1 MVLLSEEPHPRWM
14 RRHSRSILY
23 SWMSPRSI
31 VAPQKDRVG
40 KLPNQLPSR
49 YHGLPAV
56 DIADITYSRDMLWG
70 ISPGIRGVVRLGRN
84 DLSSCRRFVAKRLVE
99 RLERSGFVAVKR
111 APNYSSAV
119 SWTNS

>member
-70 ISPGIRGVVRLGRN
+70 ISPRHSRRRPLGEKRSE
-84 DLSSCRRFVAKRLVE
+84 LMSTFCRQAAR
-99 RLERSGFVAVKR
+99 R
-111 APNYSSAV
+111 AP
-119 SWTNS
+119 